1 MNPRCDAPACGRQ
14 TFGRVRHCF
23 IHGDRKDFGAQPFL
37 ETVRDTEWT
46 DGTGRCA
53 SRSARPARHC
63 MECGKLLVGKTAVRC
78 MPCANRHTARA
89 RKP

>member
-1 MNPRCDAPACGRQ
+1 MTTCQKCTRQ
-14 TFGRVRHCF
+14 TFGRLAYCVA
-23 IHGDRKDFGAQPFL
+23 HGDQVDFGAQPFL

-53 SRSARPARHC
+53 NRVVRPARHC

-78 MPCANRHTARA
+78 MPCANRHTARTRA
-89 RKP
+89 AT